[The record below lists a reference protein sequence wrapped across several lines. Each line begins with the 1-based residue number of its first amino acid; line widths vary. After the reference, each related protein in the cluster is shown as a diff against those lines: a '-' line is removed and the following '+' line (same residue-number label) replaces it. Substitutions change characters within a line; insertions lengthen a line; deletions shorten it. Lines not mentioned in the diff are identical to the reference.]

1 MFSFSLWFWV
11 VLAVLFF
18 WAIGAYNRLVRLRS
32 AATRAFAALDEQL
45 VRQLVW
51 VQGCLPESMR
61 AGAPTSPGELQDE
74 VTAAWAR
81 LQAASEQFAVALAQ
95 ARAQPIDVPGMAS
108 LVMAHEA
115 LRTAWSS
122 ALADAVPP
130 DAVPSPERLQSRWM
144 RLLHQSLPLRT
155 AFNDAAQDYNRAIA
169 QFPAAI
175 VARLA
180 GFRPAGTVTRLA
192 EGR

>member
-1 MFSFSLWFWV
+1 MHPPGS
-11 VLAVLFF
+11 
-18 WAIGAYNRLVRLRS
+18 R
-32 AATRAFAALDEQL
+32 
-45 VRQLVW
+45 
-51 VQGCLPESMR
+51 
-61 AGAPTSPGELQDE
+61 GAPTPAPIEAPGAD
-74 VTAAWAR
+74 VAPAAQAANCAACCCNWAR
-81 LQAASEQFAVALAQ
+81 LHAASEQFAVALAQ

-115 LRTAWSS
+115 LRTAWAS

-130 DAVPSPERLQSRWM
+130 DAVPSAERLQSRWM

-155 AFNDAAQDYNRAIA
+155 AFNDAAQAYNQAIA
-169 QFPAAI
+169 QFPAAV
-175 VARLA
+175 VARLF